1 MGVAGVV
8 GLQAESASMA
18 GCGCSTMTCNQRG
31 EHMAGAWPGMA
42 GAWPKHGQGVAG
54 AWPVHGQ
61 GMARAWPGPTAQD
74 TTKMAGMASTEV

>member
-1 MGVAGVV
+1 
-8 GLQAESASMA
+8 
-18 GCGCSTMTCNQRG
+18 
-31 EHMAGAWPGMA
+31 MAGAWPGMA